1 MKPDRTLTLLT
12 QALLNNGLDYRVTL
26 RSNTTVELLD
36 NLTGATLGTNTSETL
51 EEALTSVIGQ
61 VLGRVQTYPE
71 RLSVL

>member
-1 MKPDRTLTLLT
+1 MKPDHTLTLLT
-12 QALLNNGLDYRVTL
+12 QSLLNNGLDYRVTL

-36 NLTGATLGTNTSETL
+36 KLTGATLGTNTSETL

>member
-36 NLTGATLGTNTSETL
+36 NLTGAILGTNTSETL